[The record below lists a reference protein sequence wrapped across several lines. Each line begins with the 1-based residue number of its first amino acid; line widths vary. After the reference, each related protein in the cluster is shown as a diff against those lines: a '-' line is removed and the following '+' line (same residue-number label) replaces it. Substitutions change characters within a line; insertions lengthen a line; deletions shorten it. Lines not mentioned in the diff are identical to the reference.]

1 MTTTIEFVGN
11 KNVETV
17 LLERIRFDD
26 FHSFDK
32 YLHGCET
39 ALEVIFL
46 AHTYVVLSAV
56 EQQLSSRVMNLQPRD
71 KNFLYIKIMYNDMNN
86 MRHLIL

>member
-32 YLHGCET
+32 YLYGCET
-39 ALEVIFL
+39 AFKVIFL